1 MAATRTRG
9 RLADPL
15 PEAKPRSDAYTG
27 LLAVSLIG
35 MIAGCIFLYLDYD
48 TYKDKPPAVPAKTA
62 AAAVPQG
69 GQPAGGVP
77 GAPQPGPGAGGGG
90 AAGAAGGPPA
100 GGAAGTPPK

>member
-62 AAAVPQG
+62 SAAVPQG
-69 GQPAGGVP
+69 GQPPGGSVGGAPQQGP
-77 GAPQPGPGAGGGG
+77 GAPGGGVSG
-90 AAGAAGGPPA
+90 VPPV
-100 GGAAGTPPK
+100 GGAAGTNTK